1 MRPPFTAA
9 VATPACRKTEA
20 RVKVVVVIPEG
31 LHDAGR
37 THQPSVRP
45 DVHELGACPNE
56 EIDEPLR
63 EAVVDLPDGGR
74 RPFPTVEPR
83 VVDVDVEAVLVG
95 RVLGPEVAAVPP
107 AEVADPDPGRVR
119 MLRGVRCDD
128 LEHLANKA
136 VRSPTPPGPVRPP
149 VQERVPREVGRPGAG
164 QLDSA
169 HESAVAGSA
178 ESERVAPVDLLGLR
192 RGDPP
197 SLRGERA
204 QENAREQYKRRQG

>member
-1 MRPPFTAA
+1 MLPPFTST
-9 VATPACRKTEA
+9 VPARAGRKTEA
-20 RVKVVVVIPEG
+20 RVQVVVVIPED

-95 RVLGPEVAAVPP
+95 RVLGPEVAAVRP
-107 AEVADPDPGRVR
+107 AQVADPHAPCKR
-119 MLRGVRCDD
+119 M
-128 LEHLANKA
+128 
-136 VRSPTPPGPVRPP
+136 
-149 VQERVPREVGRPGAG
+149 GAG
-164 QLDSA
+164 
-169 HESAVAGSA
+169 V
-178 ESERVAPVDLLGLR
+178 PV
-192 RGDPP
+192 
-197 SLRGERA
+197 
-204 QENAREQYKRRQG
+204 